1 MRQKAKNSSNGGAN
15 TILSPL
21 VADKRRVVLA
31 ACLISIMAFM
41 WIRVLCKD
49 KPQAA
54 AANSMTQQASPL
66 SQGQPNSPLKISFV
80 ELPKVAGRHDVITRD
95 FFTPGL
101 WWKSIKGEQG
111 GNLSDTNKVKFV
123 SSRGDQGV
131 IDVLAAKL
139 KLEAIVTVKGKNLQA
154 FINGKWLSV
163 GDKLPI
169 REGGRTFECEVVQIE
184 ENQVAIR
191 CEQTEVTLTLNKVIE
206 D

>member
-1 MRQKAKNSSNGGAN
+1 MRQKAKNSSNGRAN

-54 AANSMTQQASPL
+54 AANSTTQQASPL
-66 SQGQPNSPLKISFV
+66 SQGQPNSPSKISFV

-95 FFTPGL
+95 FFTPGF
-101 WWKSIKGEQG
+101 WWKSIKGNSSGADE
-111 GNLSDTNKVKFV
+111 LKFA

-131 IDVLAAKL
+131 IDLLAAKL
-139 KLEAIVTVKGKNLQA
+139 KLEAIVKDKNLQA
-154 FINGKWLSV
+154 FINGKLLSV
-163 GDKLPI
+163 GDKLLI
-169 REGGRTFECEVVQIE
+169 REGVRTFECEVVQIE
-184 ENQVAIR
+184 ENQVTIR
-191 CEQTEVTLTLNKVIE
+191 CGQAEVTLKLKNVIE